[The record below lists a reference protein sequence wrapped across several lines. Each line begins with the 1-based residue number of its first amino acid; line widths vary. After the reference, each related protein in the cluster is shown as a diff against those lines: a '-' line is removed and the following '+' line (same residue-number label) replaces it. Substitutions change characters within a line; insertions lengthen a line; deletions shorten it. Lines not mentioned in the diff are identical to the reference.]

1 MLSREPDDTGD
12 AFCSARLPARSAII
26 DFECVICDEKGVA
39 DFWAV
44 RTALARGKA
53 EHAFPGFRSEV
64 QRFQEKR
71 I

>member
-1 MLSREPDDTGD
+1 MLSSEPDDTGD
-12 AFCSARLPARSAII
+12 AFCSARLPALSAMI
-26 DFECVICDEKGVA
+26 FECVICDKKGVA